1 MLTDCLAKT
10 QVSANLNK
18 EGIEAEACPVLV
30 SQKLRVT
37 PIYFGKAFDLSSSE
51 RQL

>member
-18 EGIEAEACPVLV
+18 GGIEAETCPVLV
-30 SQKLRVT
+30 SQESRVT
-37 PIYFGKAFDLSSSE
+37 PIHFREAFDLSSSE